1 MNFFSLNIIRT
12 HIQNSEV
19 SLACIQ
25 HEHKVIKYLCFLARN
40 NGNLHLNLRG
50 AHSPWVTQ
58 IPLQDWNSRF
68 VYAGCKYLAPNVPP
82 MHELHFLEFQWQE
95 LFSAHRSVVRIFN
108 LGRPSYSIYTII
120 IIQKYIEYK
129 VINSN
134 ISINCLIHY
143 RHT

>member
-25 HEHKVIKYLCFLARN
+25 HEHKVLKYLCFLARN

-82 MHELHFLEFQWQE
+82 MHEL
-95 LFSAHRSVVRIFN
+95 FSAHRGVVRIFN
-108 LGRPSYSIYTII
+108 LGGPSYSIYTII

-134 ISINCLIHY
+134 ISINFLIHY